1 MPWRVSSAMSQ
12 RHEFVMLANQPES
25 NIRQLCRQFQI
36 SPTTGYKWLTRFRTA
51 GVAGLKE
58 RSRRPQC
65 SPQRTVP
72 AIEQAV
78 LAERKAH
85 PAWGGRKLRARL
97 LTLGQ
102 PQVPSPSTITNI
114 LQRHDL
120 ISAAE
125 SKKHQPFIRF
135 EHAQPNALWQMDF
148 KGHFALGP
156 GRCYPLTVLD
166 DHSRFA
172 LGLVACGSQNDSTT
186 RAALTAV
193 FRRYGLPWRMT
204 MDNGAPW
211 AAHGYG
217 AAHYTKFSVWL
228 MRLGIRLSFSRPGH
242 PQTQGKD
249 ERFHRTLAVEL
260 LRDHLWS
267 SMAECQTAFEQWRQ
281 QYNLIRPHE
290 ALGQLVPATRYQPSS
305 RPFPEILPALE
316 YDQHEIVRKVGL
328 RGQIKYQNRHIFI
341 GNAFARLQVAL
352 RPTTIDGVLDVY
364 LCYQRVGSVNLNQ
377 LPKEH

>member
-1 MPWRVSSAMSQ
+1 MPWRISSAMSQ
-12 RHEFVMLANQPES
+12 RHEFVMLANQPQS

-36 SPTTGYKWLTRFRTA
+36 SPTTGYKWLNRFRL
-51 GVAGLKE
+51 AGLAGLNE
-58 RSRRPQC
+58 QSRRPKH
-65 SPQRTVP
+65 SPTRT
-72 AIEQAV
+72 ASQIEQAV
-78 LAERKAH
+78 LAQRQQH

-97 LTLGQ
+97 LALGQ
-102 PQVPSPSTITNI
+102 AQVPSPSTITSV

-120 ISAAE
+120 VSSAA
-125 SKKHQPFIRF
+125 SKKHKPFIRF
-135 EHAQPNALWQMDF
+135 EHAHPNELWQMDF

-156 GRCYPLTVLD
+156 GRCHPLTVLD

-172 LGLVACGSQNDSTT
+172 LGLIACASENELTT
-186 RAALTAV
+186 RTALITV
-193 FRRYGLPWRMT
+193 FRRYGLPWRLT
-204 MDNGAPW
+204 MDNGSPW

-228 MRLGIRLSFSRPGH
+228 IRLGIRLSFSRPGH

-267 SMAECQTAFEQWRQ
+267 SFAECQRAFDQWRQ

-290 ALGQLVPATRYQPSS
+290 ALGQQVPAARYQLSA
-305 RPFPEILPALE
+305 RPFLETLPAIE
-316 YDQHEIVRKVGL
+316 YDQQEIVRKVGL
-328 RGQIKYQNRHIFI
+328 RGQIKYQNRKLFI

-352 RPTTIDGVLDVY
+352 RPTASDGVLDVY
-364 LCYQRVGSVNLNQ
+364 LCHQRLGSVDLKQ
-377 LPKEH
+377 CPKDH